1 MNIKNITAAHR
12 EPVAVS
18 ILQAR
23 LSLAEFTRIVE
34 SVERSCD
41 RLEDTDDLSA
51 VIVDLRNAIDS
62 LWEFHDRLE
71 GKL

>member
-1 MNIKNITAAHR
+1 MNLKNITAAHR

-41 RLEDTDDLSA
+41 RLEDADDPSEA
-51 VIVDLRNAIDS
+51 IADLRNAIDS

>member
-1 MNIKNITAAHR
+1 MSAAAHR

-23 LSLAEFTRIVE
+23 LSLAEFARVVE

-41 RLEDTDDLSA
+41 RLEYTDDLSA

>member
-1 MNIKNITAAHR
+1 MNLKNITAAHR

-41 RLEDTDDLSA
+41 RLEDADDPSEA
-51 VIVDLRNAIDS
+51 IADLRNSIDS